1 MGLHP
6 VGDPRP
12 LVDSMADG
20 AEGSSGG
27 GGGGVGS
34 HRACAVFSGYGAGIY
49 PGAGLGAAG
58 YGAGK
63 VKTSSRP

>member
-1 MGLHP
+1 MGLHQ
-6 VGDPRP
+6 VGDPCP

-20 AEGSSGG
+20 AEGSSSSSSSGG
-27 GGGGVGS
+27 GS

-63 VKTSSRP
+63 VKTSPRP